1 MDALLVGFVGGFI
14 YGGWRTGFLRRL
26 LGLAFAAISIVVA
39 AYFRYAVG
47 AIATTFF
54 KGIPTEYANLVGFTI
69 AFPAILAS
77 LHLAS
82 RKLIGKV
89 NVSGLTK
96 EADSALGAVFGA
108 LEAVVILS
116 AAIVVFDVYF
126 KTSGT
131 LVGASGAGMLAQ
143 VRDAMDA
150 STTVRILRGT
160 TVPAAVAI
168 LGPVLPKDLA
178 SVISGAMPSGL
189 PGGSPGGLPSF
200 AP

>member
-26 LGLAFAAISIVVA
+26 LGLGFAAISIVVA

-47 AIATTFF
+47 AVATTFF
-54 KGIPTEYANLVGFTI
+54 KGIPPEYANLVGFTI

-89 NVSGLTK
+89 NVTGITK
-96 EADSALGAVFGA
+96 EADSALGALFGA
-108 LEAVVILS
+108 LEAIVILS

-126 KTSGT
+126 KTSTT
-131 LVGASGAGMLAQ
+131 LVGHAGSGLLAELKG
-143 VRDAMDA
+143 AMDG
-150 STTVRILRGT
+150 STTVRLLRGT
-160 TVPAAVAI
+160 TVPTAVAL

-178 SVISGAMPSGL
+178 SVLSSAVPNGL
-189 PGGSPGGLPSF
+189 PPGLPGGLPSL